1 MLTCATGSAFQQR
14 YSRPAFMAP
23 AAGKAVIG
31 SNIPTFADRYRGDF
45 NQRMPLYLLQFF
57 FTSISAGNTFFLLP
71 TTARYYLLLTT
82 YY

>member
-1 MLTCATGSAFQQR
+1 MHLPDATVSIKPTAQILTCAIGSAFQQR

-45 NQRMPLYLLQFF
+45 SQRMPLYLLQFV
-57 FTSISAGNTFFLLP
+57 
-71 TTARYYLLLTT
+71 
-82 YY
+82 